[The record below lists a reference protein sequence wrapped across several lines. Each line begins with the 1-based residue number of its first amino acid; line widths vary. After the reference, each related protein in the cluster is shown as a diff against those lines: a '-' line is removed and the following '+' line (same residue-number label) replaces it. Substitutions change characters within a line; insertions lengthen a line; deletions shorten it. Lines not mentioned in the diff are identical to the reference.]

1 MHHFESVFVHA
12 VVQTIRGW
20 LELYLHQ
27 VGFIMMIQVT
37 RVCALMK
44 VSVLCRTA

>member
-37 RVCALMK
+37 CALMK
-44 VSVLCRTA
+44 VSVLC